1 MDLYIP
7 ALCLLNLVLFISSS
21 ACLYLVSIMIN
32 IYLLPSLELIT
43 SLFITVPYLILAIG
57 GLILL
62 NSMFGIIATLFKS
75 RVSLIIYAIILGVV
89 FPLQLA
95 SIFTSMELR
104 NNLESRALF
113 QTVSERLTIDSF

>member
-1 MDLYIP
+1 MGLYIH
-7 ALCLLNLVLFISSS
+7 AICLLNLVLFISSG

-75 RVSLIIYAIILGVV
+75 RVSLTIYAIILGVV